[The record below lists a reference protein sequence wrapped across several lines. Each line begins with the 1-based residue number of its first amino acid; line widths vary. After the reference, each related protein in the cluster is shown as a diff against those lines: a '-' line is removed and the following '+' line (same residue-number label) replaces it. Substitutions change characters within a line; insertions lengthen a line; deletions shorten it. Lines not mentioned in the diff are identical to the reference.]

1 MQTANRCAL
10 TVLLWTLVTVAVAA
24 EDPFT
29 GTWILDRQASQ
40 GGAKSQ
46 VLTITVSENR
56 ESYRSELMQADGTRQ
71 VTHYTAAY
79 DGREYPSETTVT
91 HPDGTRVRSEDS
103 VILRK
108 IDLQTRERYWRR
120 NGRVIRILR
129 RTVSPDDHL
138 LTSKV
143 IDVDSSGQEH
153 VVGSLVFNHR

>member
-1 MQTANRCAL
+1 MQTAKRCAL
-10 TVLLWTLVTVAVAA
+10 AVLLLALIPGVVAA
-24 EDPFT
+24 GDPFT

-40 GGAKSQ
+40 GGASSQ
-46 VLTITVSENR
+46 VLTITVSEDR
-56 ESYRSELMQADGTRQ
+56 ESYRSELTQADGTRQ

-79 DGREYPSETTVT
+79 DGREYPSETKVT
-91 HPDGTRVRSEDS
+91 HRDGTTVRSEDA

-129 RTVSPDDHL
+129 RTVSADGHI

-143 IDVDSSGQEH
+143 IDVDARGQEH
-153 VVGSLVFNHR
+153 PAGSLVFN

>member
-10 TVLLWTLVTVAVAA
+10 AALLLTLASGVIAA

-40 GGAKSQ
+40 GGASSQ
-46 VLTITVSENR
+46 VLTIAVSEDR
-56 ESYRSELMQADGTRQ
+56 ESYRSELTQADGTRQ
-71 VTHYTAAY
+71 LTHYTAAY

-91 HPDGTRVRSEDS
+91 HPDGTTVRSEDA

-108 IDLQTRERYWRR
+108 IDRQTRERYWRR

-129 RTVSPDDHL
+129 RTVSADGHI

-143 IDVDSSGQEH
+143 IEVDAGGQEH
-153 VVGSLVFNHR
+153 PAGRLVFNHR

>member
-1 MQTANRCAL
+1 MQTANRFAWA
-10 TVLLWTLVTVAVAA
+10 VLLLALVPVLAAA

-46 VLTITVSENR
+46 VLTITVSEDR
-56 ESYRSELMQADGTRQ
+56 ESYRSELTQTDGTRQ

-91 HPDGTRVRSEDS
+91 HPDGTTVRSEDA

-129 RTVSPDDHL
+129 RTVSADGHI

-143 IDVDSSGQEH
+143 IDVDASGQEH
-153 VVGSLVFNHR
+153 PAGSLVFNRH